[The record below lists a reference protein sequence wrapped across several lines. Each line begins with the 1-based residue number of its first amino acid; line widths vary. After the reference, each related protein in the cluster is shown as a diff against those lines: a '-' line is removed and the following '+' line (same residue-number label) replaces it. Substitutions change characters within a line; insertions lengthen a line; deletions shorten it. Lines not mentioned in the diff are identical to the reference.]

1 MAQQSINVGT
11 QANDRQGDPL
21 RTAFQKINSN
31 FTELYTQSGATGVF
45 IAPLADMD
53 PTNPIPGQFYYNTTT
68 GKFRGFNGV
77 AAAWQDLN

>member
-21 RTAFQKINSN
+21 RVAFQKINSN
-31 FTELYTQSGATGVF
+31 FTELYAQSGAPLVF
-45 IAPLADMD
+45 VAPQSDVD
-53 PTNPIPGQFYYNTTT
+53 PVNPAPGQLYYNPLT

-77 AAAWQDLN
+77 DQVWQDLN

>member
-1 MAQQSINVGT
+1 MAQQTINVGT

-31 FTELYTQSGATGVF
+31 FTELYAQSGATGAFVV
-45 IAPLADMD
+45 PYSDVD
-53 PTNPIPGQFYYNTTT
+53 PVNPQPGRIYYNPTT

-77 AAAWQDLN
+77 TSMWQDLN